1 MVTYQAFGFAYDQK
15 TRDWTRRIEYNARNK
30 MEAIR
35 WCNMNRDWFKN
46 LQVVEINLGTGKFYT
61 HCITTY

>member
-1 MVTYQAFGFAYDQK
+1 MTTEYKAIGFAYDPA
-15 TRDWTRRIEYNARNK
+15 THDWTKRVEYDARNE

-46 LQVVEINLGTGKFYT
+46 LRVSANNGAEK
-61 HCITTY
+61 